1 MAASPQC
8 VSCAGTGEL
17 PTDYGVVDC
26 PDCGG
31 AGYLPS
37 RAVLTD
43 WRARDLARNLS
54 EERPLGHQDARWLL
68 AELRGARDALT
79 EIIALAHDVRDDDQ
93 IALRIRMVASRAM
106 GLYETVPVAPAPTA
120 TATATATD

>member
-1 MAASPQC
+1 M
-8 VSCAGTGEL
+8 SCAGTGEL

-37 RAVLTD
+37 RAALTD
-43 WRARDLARNLS
+43 WRARDLARALS
-54 EERPLGHQDARWLL
+54 EERPLGHQDALWLL
-68 AELRGARDALT
+68 NELRSARTALH
-79 EIIALAHDVRDDDQ
+79 EIIALAHDVSDDDQ

-106 GLYETVPVAPAPTA
+106 GLYETTPVANTNANDKGQSHSA
-120 TATATATD
+120 